1 MTASGPEKSRS
12 QHRVRASLEMLHNE
26 RFPHSDMEKDDEIKA
41 PPPVTEFLPMTPVT
55 LEQLASTQPVSKRT
69 HDKSLKGQWKRPQ
82 SVLKSQSRK
91 KKNPHGVREHT
102 GLMISPLSREKLTPA
117 GGWIRQRQRTTWV
130 ETADKFIH
138 CRV

>member
-69 HDKSLKGQWKRPQ
+69 HDKSLKGQWKQPQ

-91 KKNPHGVREHT
+91 KKKPTWSKRTYRINDLPTQQGEINT
-102 GLMISPLSREKLTPA
+102 SWGLDPSEATNDMGR
-117 GGWIRQRQRTTWV
+117 
-130 ETADKFIH
+130 D
-138 CRV
+138 C